1 MQDDE
6 FFKAFMET
14 GPQPEA
20 PAPEMPNKP
29 MYTRAE
35 VDEIVARTI
44 KSTMET
50 MRGKA
55 VPDPE
60 EPEEVENEENNM
72 EVNENEGRSENE

>member
-6 FFKAFMET
+6 FFNAFMET
-14 GPQPEA
+14 GPRPEA

-35 VDEIVARTI
+35 VDEIVSRTI

-50 MRGKA
+50 MQGHTGQ
-55 VPDPE
+55 DPE
-60 EPEEVENEENNM
+60 EPEEVGNEENET
-72 EVNENEGRSENE
+72 EVYEDEGRSENE

>member
-6 FFKAFMET
+6 FFNAFMET

-50 MRGKA
+50 MQGQA

-60 EPEEVENEENNM
+60 EPEEVETDEKEM

>member
-50 MRGKA
+50 MQGQTA
-55 VPDPE
+55 QDPE
-60 EPEEVENEENNM
+60 EPDELGNEENET
-72 EVNENEGRSENE
+72 EVYEDEGRNENE

>member
-6 FFKAFMET
+6 FFNAFMET
-14 GPQPEA
+14 GPQQEA

-50 MRGKA
+50 MQGQA
-55 VPDPE
+55 ATDPE
-60 EPEEVENEENNM
+60 ETEEVENEENNM
-72 EVNENEGRSENE
+72 EVTENEGRSENE

>member
-6 FFKAFMET
+6 FFNAFMET

-50 MRGKA
+50 MQGQVA
-55 VPDPE
+55 QDPE
-60 EPEEVENEENNM
+60 EPEEVENDDNNM